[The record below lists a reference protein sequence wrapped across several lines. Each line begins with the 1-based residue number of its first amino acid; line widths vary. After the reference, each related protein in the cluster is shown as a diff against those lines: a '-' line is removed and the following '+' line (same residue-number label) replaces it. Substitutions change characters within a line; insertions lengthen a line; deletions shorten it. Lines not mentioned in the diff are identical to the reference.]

1 MSTLSFDVVVIGG
14 GSAGYAAA
22 RTASAAG
29 ADVAVVEGGAQV
41 GGLCI
46 LRGCMPSKALLES
59 SHRYAAIR
67 EADKF
72 GLEAEPVKPH
82 VDKIVARKNKLIG
95 EFADYRREQLEKGN
109 FTFLRGNATFTG
121 ANAISLK
128 TDGDEQEITAKSFV
142 VTTGS
147 IIPWIPIKG
156 LAEVGFI
163 NSDQALNHTTLP
175 ESVVVLGGGV
185 IAVELGQYF
194 LGLGSKVTLIQRSG
208 QILSGDDKDVADE
221 LADALRAAGMTI
233 HTGTKLLEAKTVSG
247 SKAVVY
253 EHEGKKKT
261 VKAEEIFYALGR
273 VPNTINLG
281 LEDAKIKLDGSRI
294 AVDTAMRTSNHNVF
308 AAGDV
313 TGLYEIVHIAIQ
325 QGEIAG
331 HNAAL
336 AALPKSRFKAKVK
349 TPLKADY
356 RLKCSVVFTE
366 PEVASVGLSEREAKE
381 QKIPYLAASY
391 PFNDHGKSIIMGIE
405 HGFIKILAEKKKGE
419 IIGAQIV
426 GPHAADL
433 IHEFIAVMR
442 YKGTVHELAEMPHYH
457 PTLAE
462 MITYPAEEISE
473 KLTSKKPRSKNAAM
487 KKTAA
492 KKKAATKKKR

>member
-1 MSTLSFDVVVIGG
+1 MSSLSFDVVVIGG

-22 RTASAAG
+22 RTASDAG
-29 ADVAVVEGGAQV
+29 AAVAVVEGGSQV

-46 LRGCMPSKALLES
+46 LRGCMPSKSLLES
-59 SHRYAAIR
+59 SHRWAAIR
-67 EADKF
+67 DAKRF
-72 GLEAEPVKPH
+72 GLEAEPVRAH
-82 VDKIVARKNKLIG
+82 IDKIVARKNKLIG
-95 EFADYRREQLEKGN
+95 EFADYRRGQLEKGN
-109 FTFLRGNATFTG
+109 FTFLRGNATFSG
-121 ANAISLK
+121 PNAICLR

-142 VTTGS
+142 ITTGS

-156 LAEVGFI
+156 LAETGFI
-163 NSDQALNHTTLP
+163 NSDQALNLTTLP

-194 LGLGSKVTLIQRSG
+194 LGLGSKVTLIQRSP
-208 QILSGDDKDVADE
+208 QILSGDDRDVADE
-221 LADALRAAGMTI
+221 LAAALRAAGMTI
-233 HTGTKLLEAKTVSG
+233 HTGTKLLEAKVISG
-247 SKAVVY
+247 NKAVVF

-261 VKAEEIFYALGR
+261 IKAEEIFYALGR
-273 VPNTINLG
+273 VPHTINLG
-281 LEDAKIKLDGSRI
+281 LDAARVKMDGQRI
-294 AVDTAMRTSNHNVF
+294 AVDAAMRTSQRGVF

-325 QGEIAG
+325 QGEVAG

-336 AALPKSRFKAKVK
+336 AALGKTKFKGKVK
-349 TPLKADY
+349 APRKMDY
-356 RLKCSVVFTE
+356 RLKASVVFTE

-381 QKIPYLAASY
+381 RKIPHYVATY
-391 PFNDHGKSIIMGIE
+391 PFNDHGKSIIMGAE
-405 HGFIKILAEKKKGE
+405 HGFVKILAEKKRGE

-442 YKGTVHELAEMPHYH
+442 YKGTVAELAEMPHYH

-462 MITYPAEEISE
+462 IITYPAEEIVE
-473 KLTSKKPRSKNAAM
+473 KMAKPARKPKAPPG
-487 KKTAA
+487 
-492 KKKAATKKKR
+492 KKKA